1 MKKLRRY
8 IEIYSNVTDEL
19 LVRIEVKIDK
29 NQINKYITCDLDD
42 PDVLGVYSLNNKELE
57 CFRIIN
63 CDNGS
68 ISFFYYL
75 RGVILTKI

>member
-1 MKKLRRY
+1 MMKKLRRY

-29 NQINKYITCDLDD
+29 DQIKKYITCDLDD
-42 PDVLGVYSLNNKELE
+42 PDVLGVYPLNNKELE
-57 CFRIIN
+57 CFGIIN

-68 ISFFYYL
+68 ISFF
-75 RGVILTKI
+75 ITSEEEF